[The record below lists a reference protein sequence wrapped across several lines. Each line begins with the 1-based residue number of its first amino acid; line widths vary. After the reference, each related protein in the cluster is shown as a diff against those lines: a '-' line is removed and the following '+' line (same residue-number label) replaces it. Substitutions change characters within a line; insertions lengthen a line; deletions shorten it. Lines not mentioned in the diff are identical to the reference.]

1 MKISVSMYRALCY
14 ADVFHFPLTTEE
26 MKKYAICH
34 GKLVSEEEIKKRTVC
49 SRGYYCLKGSESCVN
64 VRIKNLPHVHEKMKF
79 ARTAARIFSFIPT
92 VLGVFVTGGL
102 AVGNVKQDDDI
113 DFMIVTKQN
122 WLWTTRF
129 VLVVMSKV
137 LGKYTHKRMRREDAT
152 AADANTW
159 CLNMWLDETAL
170 VMPPKHQN
178 LYTAHEVIQAFP
190 LVNKE
195 RIAERFLW
203 ANKWVRKVMRI
214 IPQRERMVHE
224 NKKTTHFL
232 ESLLRL
238 TQVKRGQKGVSE
250 NTALFHP
257 MTTGDR
263 VLEEYGKRIGGAKL

>member
-14 ADVFHFPLTTEE
+14 ADVFHFPLTPEE
-26 MKKYAICH
+26 MKKYAIRH
-34 GKLVSEEEIKKRTVC
+34 GKSVSEEEIKKLVVC
-49 SRGYYCLKGSESCVN
+49 SRGYYCLKSREACIKD
-64 VRIKNLPHVHEKMKF
+64 RIKNLSHVHEKMKL
-79 ARTAARIFSFIPT
+79 ARTAARTFSFMPT

-129 VLVVMSKV
+129 VLVVMSKM

-170 VMPPKHQN
+170 VIPPKQRN

-203 ANKWVRKVMRI
+203 ANKWVEKEMRI
-214 IPQRERMVHE
+214 SSQRKRMVHE
-224 NKKTTHFL
+224 NKQITHLL

-238 TQVKRGQKGVSE
+238 TQVKKGQKGVSE

>member
-14 ADVFHFPLTTEE
+14 ADVFHFPLTFEE
-26 MKKYAICH
+26 MKKYAIRR
-34 GKLVSEEEIKKRTVC
+34 GKQISEDEIKKCVIH
-49 SRGYYCLKGSESCVN
+49 SRKYYCLNGRASCIAS
-64 VRIKNLPHVHEKMKF
+64 RIKHLPYVSEKMRL
-79 ARTAARIFSFIPT
+79 ARFAARIFSFMPT

-102 AVGNVKQDDDI
+102 AVGNVNADDDI

-129 VLVVMSKV
+129 VLVVMSKI
-137 LGKYTHKRMRREDAT
+137 LGKYTHKRTRREDAT

-170 VMPPKHQN
+170 AIPPTHRN

-203 ANKWVRKVMRI
+203 ANRWVEKEMVVTFQ
-214 IPQRERMVHE
+214 PERVVRG
-224 NKKTTHFL
+224 NKKTVNLL
-232 ESLLRL
+232 ETLLRFI
-238 TQVKRGQKGVSE
+238 QMKKGQKGVSH

-257 MTTGDR
+257 ITTGGR
-263 VLEEYGKRIGGAKL
+263 VLEEYGKRISGKRL